1 MIVDIVVQIPHPQT
15 AGIPILQIVTLLRDK
30 SLFAPIA
37 TNLPNLVTN
46 PKNKE
51 IIESSPS
58 KLMGNTV
65 VGLPTGVESLYTEAR
80 RCSAVEAYTAVVLT
94 CRKILMHIAVS
105 KGAPVNKTFIKY
117 VDYLSDNHYIPPGSE
132 LWVDHIRKK
141 SNEAN
146 HEIIQMGMTDSED
159 LISFT
164 EMLLRMIYE
173 FPARLNKDD
182 DAGDDS
188 A

>member
-1 MIVDIVVQIPHPQT
+1 
-15 AGIPILQIVTLLRDK
+15 
-30 SLFAPIA
+30 
-37 TNLPNLVTN
+37 
-46 PKNKE
+46 
-51 IIESSPS
+51 
-58 KLMGNTV
+58 
-65 VGLPTGVESLYTEAR
+65 
-80 RCSAVEAYTAVVLT
+80 
-94 CRKILMHIAVS
+94 MHIAVS